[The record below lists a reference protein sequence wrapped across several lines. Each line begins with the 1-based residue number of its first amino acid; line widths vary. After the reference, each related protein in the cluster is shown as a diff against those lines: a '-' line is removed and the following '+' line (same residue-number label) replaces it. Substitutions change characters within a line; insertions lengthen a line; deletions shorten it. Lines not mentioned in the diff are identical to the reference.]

1 MWQCQDQLYMFRY
14 VIFYVWFTICMN
26 IVPYMFCEM
35 DSIIPDVFDEMY
47 KGTIIQFG
55 EMCYSSWVLL
65 NVWA

>member
-1 MWQCQDQLYMFRY
+1 
-14 VIFYVWFTICMN
+14 MN

-35 DSIIPDVFDEMY
+35 YSIIPDVFDEMY